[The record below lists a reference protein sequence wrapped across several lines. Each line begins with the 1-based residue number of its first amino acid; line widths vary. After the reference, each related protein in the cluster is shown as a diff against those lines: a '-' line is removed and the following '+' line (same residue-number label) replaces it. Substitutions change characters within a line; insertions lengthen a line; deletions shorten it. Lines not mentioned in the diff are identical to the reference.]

1 MSAKSARSA
10 TTRSA
15 TAPTRQTADE
25 RRAEIVRAAL
35 TEFAAGGYAGTSTE
49 AIARRD
55 GESQPY
61 LFQLFGTKRDLFIA
75 TVRHGF
81 ERTRLVFVEAARQGR
96 LEEGPACNVLDRMG
110 LAYMELLSDR
120 DLLRVQLQ
128 AYAACGDDDVRTAV
142 REEFTRLHRTVA
154 DESGASVQ
162 QLHYFFAE
170 GMLLNVGAAMEL
182 PGHPTEWALDRLLDD
197 AGNTGGA
204 A

>member
-1 MSAKSARSA
+1 M

-15 TAPTRQTADE
+15 HPATRQTADE
-25 RRAEIVRAAL
+25 RRAEVVRAAL

-49 AIARRD
+49 AIARRV
-55 GESQPY
+55 GVSQPY

-81 ERTRLVFVEAARQGR
+81 ERTRLVFIEAARAGR
-96 LEEGPACNVLDRMG
+96 AEEGPACNVLDRMG
-110 LAYMELLSDR
+110 FAYMELLEDR

-142 REEFTRLHRTVA
+142 REEFTRLHQTVR
-154 DESGASVQ
+154 DESGASPEE
-162 QLHYFFAE
+162 LHHFFAE
-170 GMLLNVGAAMEL
+170 GMLLNVGAALEL
-182 PGHPTEWALDRLLDD
+182 GGHPKEWSLDRLLDD
-197 AGNTGGA
+197 ADRAGGA

>member
-49 AIARRD
+49 AIARRV
-55 GESQPY
+55 GVSQPY

>member
-1 MSAKSARSA
+1 MPHPPAAA
-10 TTRSA
+10 T
-15 TAPTRQTADE
+15 TRQTADE

-49 AIARRD
+49 AIARRV
-55 GESQPY
+55 GVSQPY

-81 ERTRLVFVEAARQGR
+81 ERTRLVFVDAARQGR
-96 LEEGPACNVLDRMG
+96 LEEGPACVVLDRMG

-142 REEFTRLHRTVA
+142 REEFARLHRTIAEV
-154 DESGASVQ
+154 SGASPKDI
-162 QLHYFFAE
+162 HHFFAE
-170 GMLLNVGAAMEL
+170 GMLLNVAAAMEL
-182 PGHPTEWALDRLLDD
+182 PGHPTEWALDGLLDD
-197 AGNTGGA
+197 AEHTGGA
-204 A
+204 V